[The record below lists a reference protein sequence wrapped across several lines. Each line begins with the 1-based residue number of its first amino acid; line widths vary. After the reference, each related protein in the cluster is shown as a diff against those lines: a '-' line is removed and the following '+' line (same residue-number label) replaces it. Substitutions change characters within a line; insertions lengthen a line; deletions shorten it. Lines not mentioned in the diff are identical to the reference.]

1 KGAGIK
7 DGLTAQNCARLVRH
21 AQKSA
26 DPLAGEKANPIPPR
40 QEELEALGT
49 AQVTQQAPMDGANGA
64 AAESEAVALAFLKKT
79 EKEEEQKANKAQKP
93 QQQQQQEAARA
104 EELAVIQ
111 CALEK
116 TWSATG
122 GGRLQIYRW
131 AY

>member
-1 KGAGIK
+1 
-7 DGLTAQNCARLVRH
+7 
-21 AQKSA
+21 
-26 DPLAGEKANPIPPR
+26 
-40 QEELEALGT
+40 
-49 AQVTQQAPMDGANGA
+49 
-64 AAESEAVALAFLKKT
+64 
-79 EKEEEQKANKAQKP
+79 AQKP
-93 QQQQQQEAARA
+93 QQQQQQQQQQEAARA